1 MKTIMITAPQSNE
14 GKTLISLGLIRAL
27 KNRGLDVSAFKT
39 GPDFIDTS
47 YLALASKK
55 RAGNLDMHMMG
66 EEGIKIAIYSI
77 SVEATLNYIKK
88 NFLKIRQCFLPLGK
102 WLKEGH
108 ISTPNLAALCI

>member
-66 EEGIKIAIYSI
+66 EEGIKIALSMNRGEYAVVEGAMGYFDGIYNTFENRSEEHT
-77 SVEATLNYIKK
+77 SEL
-88 NFLKIRQCFLPLGK
+88 
-102 WLKEGH
+102 
-108 ISTPNLAALCI
+108 